1 MKILIINDDGV
12 HSRGIIE
19 LAALARQHAEVFVVA
34 PSVEQS
40 GVSQAITFLSP
51 LTPVKLRGGAS
62 ANGGQEEALVGYAVN
77 GTPVDCLKLAIS
89 ELCPWKP
96 DLVLSGI
103 NGGLNAG
110 INVCHSGTVGGAMAA
125 ATFDLPSIAVS
136 LEGNLERMDYK
147 KAALIAW
154 PLIEKFSKLEL
165 PSKCVVNI
173 NIPTV
178 ALSADRGEVE
188 IAYVPV
194 ETNVMAYHFDQG
206 TDPKGR
212 PYFWSTVR
220 PEPEPSPFKTD
231 AQELKNGKVT
241 VSVLTYDL
249 NSSSGLESLKESVGA
264 DRANDEAVKG

>member
-51 LTPVKLRGGAS
+51 LTPVKLKGGAGS
-62 ANGGQEEALVGYAVN
+62 DNGKGEQEKSLLGYKVN
-77 GTPVDCLKLAIS
+77 GTPVDCLKLAMS

-110 INVCHSGTVGGAMAA
+110 INVCHSGTVGGALAA
-125 ATFDLPSIAVS
+125 ATFDLPSIAIS
-136 LEGNLERMDYK
+136 LEGNLKWMDYK
-147 KAALIAW
+147 KAALVAW

-165 PSKCVVNI
+165 PPKCVVNI

-178 ALSADRGEVE
+178 ALSADPDKIEV
-188 IAYVPV
+188 AYVPV
-194 ETNVMAYHFDQG
+194 
-206 TDPKGR
+206 
-212 PYFWSTVR
+212 
-220 PEPEPSPFKTD
+220 
-231 AQELKNGKVT
+231 
-241 VSVLTYDL
+241 
-249 NSSSGLESLKESVGA
+249 
-264 DRANDEAVKG
+264 

>member
-12 HSRGIIE
+12 HAQGIIE
-19 LAALARQHAEVFVVA
+19 LASLARQHAEVFVVA

-51 LTPVKLRGGAS
+51 LTPVKIWGVAS
-62 ANGGQEEALVGYAVN
+62 KGGQEKCLLGYAVN
-77 GTPVDCLKLAIS
+77 GTPVDCLKLALS

-96 DLVLSGI
+96 DVVLSGI

-125 ATFDLPSIAVS
+125 ATFDLRSIAIS
-136 LEGNLERMDYK
+136 LEGNMERMDYE
-147 KAALIAW
+147 KAAQIAW

-178 ALSADRGEVE
+178 ALLADPEQVE

-194 ETNVMAYHFDQG
+194 ETNVMAYHFDHG

-241 VSVLTYDL
+241 VSVLTYDM
-249 NSSSGLESLKESVGA
+249 NSSSGLESLKKSVA
-264 DRANDEAVKG
+264 VDLAKDETVKG

>member
-40 GVSQAITFLSP
+40 GVSQMITFLTP
-51 LTPVKLRGGAS
+51 LTPVKIMGPAEKGGTGKS
-62 ANGGQEEALVGYAVN
+62 LLGYKVN

-110 INVCHSGTVGGAMAA
+110 INVCHSGTVGGALAA
-125 ATFDLPSIAVS
+125 ATFDIPSIAVS
-136 LEGNLERMDYK
+136 LEGNLDWMDYE
-147 KAALIAW
+147 KAALVAW
-154 PLIEKFSKLEL
+154 PLIEKFSKLQL
-165 PSKCVVNI
+165 PPKCVVNI

-178 ALSADRGEVE
+178 ALSTDPDKVEV
-188 IAYVPV
+188 AYVPV

-206 TDPKGR
+206 KDPKGR
-212 PYFWSTVR
+212 PYFWSTIR

-231 AQELKNGKVT
+231 AEELKNGKVT
-241 VSVLTYDL
+241 VSVLTYDM
-249 NSSSGLESLKESVGA
+249 NSSSGLESLKKSVAA
-264 DRANDEAVKG
+264 DQANDETVKS